1 MDATVKGAVN
11 QRRNK
16 LASLEAMLVQNYDL
30 MTDLLMGVKCRA
42 KKTAKRQISCIFKP
56 LFCNKCFATSKKQQF
71 GVEQENRFASLE
83 ETLAQ
88 NYNPATES
96 SGYILKEKVQ
106 KTCIAK

>member
-1 MDATVKGAVN
+1 MF
-11 QRRNK
+11 RN
-16 LASLEAMLVQNYDL
+16 V
-30 MTDLLMGVKCRA
+30 
-42 KKTAKRQISCIFKP
+42 
-56 LFCNKCFATSKKQQF
+56 KKQQF

-106 KTCIAK
+106 KPA